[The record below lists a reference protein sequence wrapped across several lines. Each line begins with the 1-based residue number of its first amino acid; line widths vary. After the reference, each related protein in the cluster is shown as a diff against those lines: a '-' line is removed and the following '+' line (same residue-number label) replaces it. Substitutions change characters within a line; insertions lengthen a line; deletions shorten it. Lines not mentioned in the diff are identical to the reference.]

1 MAYETLLTVTPAIS
15 SSNGVTGFSIT
26 NGLSA
31 SILLNIGNTTL
42 GNNLSDDVARILL
55 NTVPDSTGVALSAAI
70 GTPVNTINLT
80 LSSPTALPVAQL
92 YPATI
97 ATSTFK
103 SGVSAT
109 ITLTFPGRELTNT
122 SISLSAN
129 ASTLVLDPTLT
140 STLDNFFF
148 LTGSPDTKQQVRT
161 TGGNAKLQAYLG

>member
-15 SSNGVTGFSIT
+15 SSNGVSGFSIT

-31 SILLNIGNTTL
+31 SILLDISNTTL
-42 GNNLSDDVARILL
+42 GNKLTDEVVRILL
-55 NTVPDSTGVALSAAI
+55 NTAPDSTGAALSAVA
-70 GTPVNTINLT
+70 GSPVNTLNLT
-80 LSSPTALPVAQL
+80 LSSPTVLPIPQL

-97 ATSTFK
+97 T
-103 SGVSAT
+103 
-109 ITLTFPGRELTNT
+109 TLGFPGRELTNT

-129 ASTLVLDPTLT
+129 SSTIVIDPTIT

>member
-15 SSNGVTGFSIT
+15 SSNGVSGFSIT

-31 SILLNIGNTTL
+31 SILLDISNTTL
-42 GNNLSDDVARILL
+42 GNKLTDEVVRILL
-55 NTVPDSTGVALSAAI
+55 NTAPDSTGAALSAVA
-70 GTPVNTINLT
+70 GSPVNTLNLT
-80 LSSPTALPVAQL
+80 LSSPTVLPIPQL

-97 ATSTFK
+97 TTSTFK

-109 ITLTFPGRELTNT
+109 ITLGFPGRELTNT

-129 ASTLVLDPTLT
+129 SSTIVIDPTIT